1 MTNFK
6 NLSLD
11 WDLLFKIM
19 KKNILLIF
27 LIFIH
32 PINLYSDNIA
42 IGYVDL
48 KYILKN
54 SLPSKKLQN
63 ELDRGRD
70 LFQKSINEEEIAL
83 RQAEKEINQKRD
95 KIDQINLQLLIKDF
109 EAKVASIQRLVQK
122 SRQQLETNFQLSQK
136 LIADTLNDI
145 VKELAINEN
154 LLIVFKTDN
163 IIYANDNINYT
174 SRVLE
179 ELNAKEDK
187 FNFESIYSEMLEN
200 INQ

>member
-63 ELDRGRD
+63 ELDKGRD

>member
-1 MTNFK
+1 
-6 NLSLD
+6 
-11 WDLLFKIM
+11 M

-32 PINLYSDNIA
+32 PINLYSHNIA

-54 SLPSKKLQN
+54 SIPSKKLQN
-63 ELDRGRD
+63 ELDKGRD
-70 LFQKSINEEEIAL
+70 LFQKSINEEEVAL

-95 KIDQINLQLLIKDF
+95 KIDEVNLQFLIKDF
-109 EAKVASIQRLVQK
+109 EGKVASIQRLVQK

-136 LIADTLNDI
+136 LIADNVNDI
-145 VKELAINEN
+145 VKELAINQN

-174 SRVLE
+174 SIVLE
-179 ELNAKEDK
+179 ELNAKEDT
-187 FNFESIYSEMLEN
+187 FNFGSIYSEMLEN

>member
-1 MTNFK
+1 
-6 NLSLD
+6 
-11 WDLLFKIM
+11 M

-27 LIFIH
+27 LIFIP

-54 SLPSKKLQN
+54 SIPSKKLQN
-63 ELDRGRD
+63 ELDKGRD
-70 LFQKSINEEEIAL
+70 LFQKSINEEEVAL

-95 KIDQINLQLLIKDF
+95 KIDKTNLQSLIKDF
-109 EAKVASIQRLVQK
+109 ESKVASIQRLVQK

-136 LIADTLNDI
+136 LIADTVNDI
-145 VKELAINEN
+145 VKELAIKEN

-174 SRVLE
+174 SIVLE
-179 ELNAKEDK
+179 RLNEKEDK
-187 FNFESIYSEMLEN
+187 FNFRSIYSEMLEN

>member
-1 MTNFK
+1 
-6 NLSLD
+6 
-11 WDLLFKIM
+11 M
-19 KKNILLIF
+19 KKKFLLIF
-27 LIFIH
+27 LIFIQ
-32 PINLYSDNIA
+32 PINLYPYDLA

-54 SLPSKKLQN
+54 SIPSKKLQN
-63 ELDRGRD
+63 ELDKGRD

-95 KIDQINLQLLIKDF
+95 KIDEINLQLLIKNF
-109 EAKVASIQRLVQK
+109 ESKVAYIQRLVQK

-136 LIADTLNDI
+136 LIADTVNDI
-145 VKELAINEN
+145 VKELAIKEN

-174 SRVLE
+174 STVLE
-179 ELNAKEDK
+179 ELNAKENK
-187 FNFESIYSEMLEN
+187 FNFGSIYSEMLEN
-200 INQ
+200 LNQ

>member
-27 LIFIH
+27 LIFIC
-32 PINLYSDNIA
+32 PINLYSDNIS

-54 SLPSKKLQN
+54 SIPSKKLQN
-63 ELDRGRD
+63 ELDKGRD
-70 LFQKSINEEEIAL
+70 LFQKSINEEESAL

-95 KIDQINLQLLIKDF
+95 KIDEINLQLLVKDF
-109 EAKVASIQRLVQK
+109 EGKVASTQRLVQK

-163 IIYANDNINYT
+163 IIYANNNINYT

-179 ELNAKEDK
+179 KLNAKEDE
-187 FNFESIYSEMLEN
+187 FNFGSIYSEMLEN

>member
-95 KIDQINLQLLIKDF
+95 KIDEINLQLLIKDF

>member
-95 KIDQINLQLLIKDF
+95 KIDEINLQLLIKDF

-122 SRQQLETNFQLSQK
+122 SRQQLETDFQLSQK

>member
-1 MTNFK
+1 
-6 NLSLD
+6 
-11 WDLLFKIM
+11 M

-27 LIFIH
+27 LIILY
-32 PINLYSDNIA
+32 PTNLYSDNIA

-54 SLPSKKLQN
+54 SIPSKKLQN
-63 ELDRGRD
+63 ELDKGRD

-95 KIDQINLQLLIKDF
+95 KIDEINLQFLIKDF
-109 EAKVASIQRLVQK
+109 ESKVASIQRLVQK

-136 LIADTLNDI
+136 LIADTVNDI

-154 LLIVFKTDN
+154 LLLVFKTDN
-163 IIYANDNINYT
+163 VIYADDNINYT

-187 FNFESIYSEMLEN
+187 FNFGTIYSEMIEN
-200 INQ
+200 IYQ